1 MGKSNLDKFL
11 EIESMMDEAKALMI
25 PYEEALEE
33 RYEYMNDLRREYSNL
48 SHTLG
53 RIEQSIRKQSNDLEE
68 DKDVKTVV
76 KASLT
81 KLDGHIEAL
90 EEENQYGEQNDA
102 VKQLKRAIKQLD
114 VKVNEDNIA
123 TAWRND
129 KDRNINIEE
138 IDELIDL
145 MDAIKHNGQESK
157 EEIIRRI
164 NGVQNSYVSS

>member
-1 MGKSNLDKFL
+1 
-11 EIESMMDEAKALMI
+11 MMDEAKALMI

-53 RIEQSIRKQSNDLEE
+53 RIEQSNRKQSNDLEE

-102 VKQLKRAIKQLD
+102 VKQLKRVREQLES
-114 VKVNEDNIA
+114 KVNEDNIA
-123 TAWRND
+123 TAWRIVRAR
-129 KDRNINIEE
+129 KINIEK
-138 IDELIDL
+138 IDVVMDL
-145 MDAIKHNGQESK
+145 KDAIKHNGQESK

-164 NGVQNSYVSS
+164 NG